1 MVSISIIIP
10 IYNVE
15 QYVQRC
21 LESVISQDYGG
32 SHVECIIIDDCT
44 PDRSMDIARKIIG
57 DYSGVLCFHLLEH
70 KVNRGLSAARNT
82 GLVQATGD
90 YIFFMDS
97 DDYLLPDSF
106 RYFLDSVKSYPEAD
120 MIMGNVLNC
129 KYGDTL
135 ISNLHEP
142 CFINDCNVFVPRMLH
157 HQIYQYAWNKLIRL
171 KLLMDHNVRFIEGI
185 LYEDQC
191 WSYELSSY
199 LSSILI
205 LPQITYAYEN
215 NPASIVNTV
224 LTQDRVDVV
233 LKSYTISV
241 NKMLDNPPDPD
252 RYNKNLTVDYYLYI
266 MDSLMKGVDLLYR
279 FNISDAI
286 ASDFKIVRVKFFT
299 RTLKCG
305 RLLLSFFL
313 VLLFPPLSHL
323 QRIRIFRKNY
333 YYIEAVVNRICH
345 MTDFLHS
352 KKGI

>member
-21 LESVISQDYGG
+21 LESVISQDYGD
-32 SHVECIIIDDCT
+32 SCVECVIVDDCT
-44 PDRSMDIARKIIG
+44 PDRSMDIVRQIVSG
-57 DYSGVLCFHLLEH
+57 YSGVLCFRLLEH
-70 KVNRGLSAARNT
+70 KENRGLSAARNT

-106 RYFLDSVKSYPEAD
+106 RYLLSYVKNYPEAD
-120 MIMGNVLNC
+120 MIMGNVRNC

-157 HQIYQYAWNKLIRL
+157 HQIYHYAWNKLIRRR
-171 KLLMDHNVRFIEGI
+171 LLMDYNVRFIEGI
-185 LYEDQC
+185 LYEDLC

-205 LPQITYAYEN
+205 LPQITYVYEN
-215 NPASIVNTV
+215 NPSSIVNTV
-224 LTQDRVDVV
+224 LTQDRVDVM

-241 NKMLDNPPDPD
+241 NKMLDNPPDQD
-252 RYNKNLTVDYYLYI
+252 RYNKNLAVDYYLYI

-279 FNISDAI
+279 FTISDAI
-286 ASDFKIVRVKFFT
+286 ANDFRTIRVRFFT
-299 RTLKCG
+299 RALKCG
-305 RLLLSFFL
+305 RLLLSIYSI
-313 VLLFPPLSHL
+313 LLFPPLSHL
-323 QRIRIFRKNY
+323 LRIRMFRKNY
-333 YYIEAVVNRICH
+333 YYIDAMVNKICH
-345 MTDFLHS
+345 VTDFLHS
-352 KKGI
+352 KKRL